1 MKGTY
6 LNMKKILTINLI
18 VLIIIHILS
27 NVSCAINSDS
37 RWNIYFE
44 NIEIKDGSVEATQ
57 VPTLTDS
64 SNLEITYSVNLN
76 LPGEFYEFT
85 VDVVN
90 NGNIDAMVNN
100 VSINELSADQKR
112 YVSYD
117 VTYSDGTKIN
127 KYDLLKAGATAKLR
141 IRVVYRNDITAD
153 DLPSNDSTINLS
165 LNAEYVQA
173 DANAKDKDIK
183 ENTDNKNDESKNG
196 AVDNKSENDKKED
209 DKGISKIIKSI
220 KTGDFIIAYI
230 LILVL
235 AIIAL
240 AIAKKK
246 SKEENK

>member
-57 VPTLTDS
+57 APTLTNS

-100 VSINELSADQKR
+100 VSINELSAEQKK
-112 YVSYD
+112 YVSYN
-117 VTYSDGTKIN
+117 VTYSDGT
-127 KYDLLKAGATAKLR
+127 TET
-141 IRVVYRNDITAD
+141 V
-153 DLPSNDSTINLS
+153 
-165 LNAEYVQA
+165 
-173 DANAKDKDIK
+173 
-183 ENTDNKNDESKNG
+183 NG
-196 AVDNKSENDKKED
+196 FAVPVEALGED
-209 DKGISKIIKSI
+209 FD
-220 KTGDFIIAYI
+220 
-230 LILVL
+230 L
-235 AIIAL
+235 AIL
-240 AIAKKK
+240 GEKGTWYDHVV
-246 SKEENK
+246 SVTL

>member
-1 MKGTY
+1 
-6 LNMKKILTINLI
+6 MKKILTINLI
-18 VLIIIHILS
+18 VFIIMLILG

-57 VPTLTDS
+57 APTLTDS

-90 NGNIDAMVNN
+90 NGSIDAMVNDVN
-100 VSINELSADQKR
+100 ISELSAEQKR

-117 VTYSDGTKIN
+117 VTYFDGTKIN

-141 IRVVYRNDITAD
+141 IRVAYRNDITAD

-173 DANAKDKDIK
+173 DDNAIDKDIK
-183 ENTDNKNDESKNG
+183 DNTDNKNNESKNEIS
-196 AVDNKSENDKKED
+196 AIDNKNENEKKDD

-240 AIAKKK
+240 LIAKKK
-246 SKEENK
+246 SKEEKR